1 MSVGQQIY
9 FAIELFAPQAL
20 SRERFCRQITRVF
33 ANNGTAPLASRQIA
47 EVLADALSS
56 TPSADYHLAM
66 AHLITFHP
74 PLTELL
80 EDERQAA
87 NALHYYMTYFLDV
100 LAAPVGAEKRYGI
113 N

>member
-9 FAIELFAPQAL
+9 FAIELFSPQ
-20 SRERFCRQITRVF
+20 SGDRDRFCRQMSRIF
-33 ANNGTAPLASRQIA
+33 ASSGTKPLLARQIA
-47 EVLADALSS
+47 SVLAEALSA
-56 TPSADYHLAM
+56 PCVDYHLEM

-80 EDERQAA
+80 QGERHATE
-87 NALHYYMTYFLDV
+87 ALHYYMTYFLDV
-100 LAAPVGAEKRYGI
+100 LAGPVGAQRQYGI